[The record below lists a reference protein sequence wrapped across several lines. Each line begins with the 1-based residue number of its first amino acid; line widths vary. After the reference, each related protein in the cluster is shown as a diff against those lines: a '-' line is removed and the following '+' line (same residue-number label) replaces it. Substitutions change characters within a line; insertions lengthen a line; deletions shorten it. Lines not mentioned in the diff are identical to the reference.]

1 MKEKHFVII
10 LNNLSLRCEIWKA
23 HIFMRKVCYFL
34 FIVGVWIQ
42 YSYAAPK
49 RIITLSGALT
59 ETVDALGLGQH
70 IVATDVTSIY
80 PAYVKKL
87 PKVSRNRSVST
98 EGLLSFTPDIILA
111 PEGDISKEI
120 LFQLKAVGIRVITFR
135 QQYSATGALRF
146 IQSVAD
152 ALGLPEQG
160 KALAHKTAQ
169 RIDLANA
176 VVKRSPIKSPK
187 VLFIYARGTG
197 TMSVAG
203 KGSSIDALIHLAGAK
218 NAISEFSDFK
228 PYTTE
233 ALIKANP
240 DFILLFDFGLSSL
253 GGKASF
259 LKMPGVQLTQ
269 AGKNGR
275 IIAMDGQLL
284 INFSVRLPEAIHA
297 LHQKLSE

>member
-1 MKEKHFVII
+1 
-10 LNNLSLRCEIWKA
+10 
-23 HIFMRKVCYFL
+23 MRNVYYLLITIGMLVQCCYA
-34 FIVGVWIQ
+34 V
-42 YSYAAPK
+42 PK

-59 ETVDALGLGQH
+59 ETVAALGLGPN

-80 PAYVKKL
+80 PVYAEKL
-87 PKVSRNRSVST
+87 PKVSRNRSVSI
-98 EGLLSFTPDIILA
+98 EGLLSFRPDIILA
-111 PEGDISKEI
+111 PEGDIGKEI
-120 LFQLKAVGIRVITFR
+120 LFQLKSTGVHVITFR
-135 QQYSATGALRF
+135 QQYSVAGALRF

-152 ALGLPEQG
+152 ALDLSERG
-160 KALAHKTAQ
+160 KTLARETAQ
-169 RIDLANA
+169 KIEAVNA
-176 VVKRSPIKSPK
+176 QIKSSKAKTNK
-187 VLFIYARGTG
+187 VLFIYARGMG

-203 KGSSIDALIHLAGAK
+203 KGSSIDALIHMAGGK

-269 AGKNGR
+269 AGKNGS

-284 INFSVRLPEAIHA
+284 INFSVRLPEAILA
-297 LHQKLSE
+297 LHKKLLE